1 MPITVLIIKY
11 LKTKNINN
19 NVTECLNIEIVS
31 KTSKNV
37 IIFCIYR
44 LPSGDVYNVLDKMN
58 DHIIK
63 NKFPGNPLFLV
74 GVN

>member
-1 MPITVLIIKY
+1 MPIIVLIIKY
-11 LKTKNINN
+11 LKIKNISN

-37 IIFCIYR
+37 IIFYICR
-44 LPSGDVYNVLDKMN
+44 LPSGNAHNVLDKMN

-74 GVN
+74 GVT